1 MFSIYLYSIK
11 EYWWALTSSCPI
23 RFRACF
29 RPPMDFIKLDID
41 TTDDFHKLISYM
53 TDFLFLLSYD
63 DLFILCDVN
72 LNSSSTRLGNALIL
86 IFLR

>member
-1 MFSIYLYSIK
+1 M
-11 EYWWALTSSCPI
+11 

-29 RPPMDFIKLDID
+29 RPPMDFIKLIFD

-53 TDFLFLLSYD
+53 TGFLFLLSYD

-86 IFLR
+86 VFIR

>member
-1 MFSIYLYSIK
+1 
-11 EYWWALTSSCPI
+11 
-23 RFRACF
+23 
-29 RPPMDFIKLDID
+29 MDFIKLIFD

-53 TDFLFLLSYD
+53 TGFLFLFNYD

>member
-1 MFSIYLYSIK
+1 
-11 EYWWALTSSCPI
+11 
-23 RFRACF
+23 
-29 RPPMDFIKLDID
+29 MDFIKFIFD

-53 TDFLFLLSYD
+53 TGFLFLLSYD

-72 LNSSSTRLGNALIL
+72 LKSSSNHLGNALIL

>member
-1 MFSIYLYSIK
+1 
-11 EYWWALTSSCPI
+11 
-23 RFRACF
+23 
-29 RPPMDFIKLDID
+29 MDFIKLTFD

-53 TDFLFLLSYD
+53 TGFLFLLSYD

-72 LNSSSTRLGNALIL
+72 LNSSSTRLGNAFIL

>member
-1 MFSIYLYSIK
+1 
-11 EYWWALTSSCPI
+11 
-23 RFRACF
+23 
-29 RPPMDFIKLDID
+29 MDFIKLIFD
-41 TTDDFHKLISYM
+41 TTDDFHKLIPYM
-53 TDFLFLLSYD
+53 TGFLFLLSND